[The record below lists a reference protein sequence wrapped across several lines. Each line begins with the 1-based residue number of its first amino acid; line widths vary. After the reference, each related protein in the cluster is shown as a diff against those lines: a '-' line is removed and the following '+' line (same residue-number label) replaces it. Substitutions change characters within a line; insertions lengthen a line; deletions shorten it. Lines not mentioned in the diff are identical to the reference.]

1 MGPDEQE
8 PEPTLPP
15 AEQMRAR
22 RLAKLGASTTSSSS
36 ATATEG
42 KSDTKENESPK
53 PSSDKPSSLVA
64 STSQTNDTRQAPEAG
79 SQTPTPAAAPAAPR
93 SQPAAKTAAEPATP
107 ASQGTKPQ
115 GVIIPKRP
123 KSDVDLPAVRPQ
135 KIQKQESPEDW
146 ADRTISH
153 FFRVTLDPSRKTDV
167 SGHPVTYL
175 PNLASEL
182 QEDGANDEAEGR
194 KPLLS
199 QDNLDGT
206 ILEAASAFPHNK
218 PLLDYLLPCWKRILR
233 FSKSPAMQRDPPPER
248 LELVKEARR
257 LCMSNALFALTVP
270 DLFGREENPRH
281 DTLVPYLLKGMDNE
295 AGVCLDFLA
304 ELVSRF
310 DEDESY
316 ADILVRSMVDISAKV
331 ANMTMADDY
340 RPGMNVLIMFSKY
353 KEIMQALVKDE
364 RFVNKQAPAPRI
376 ELDSLLGPFFRLSPL
391 QSDMAKS
398 YFPNADN
405 MNEGAVRTAQNAVQV
420 TLSAH
425 QFDLM
430 SVINNFVR
438 ANEEV
443 RGRVLDWFAHVVNSN
458 HKRRA
463 MQVDPKEVSSD
474 GFMLNVTFVVNE
486 LCQPFMDTTFSK
498 VGRIDIDYLRR
509 SPRVDLKEETKLNAD
524 QQQSD
529 AFYAEKAE
537 GANNFI
543 SEIFFLGLA
552 AHNYGTQAISE
563 KMKTMDRAIRNFRR
577 SIEEFETEREN
588 FANTRPT
595 QLAAFDLRTSRYR
608 EALETSVAM
617 KHATNGVLTDE
628 KMQAKSITFM
638 RYVTVW
644 LLRVASQSDYTPEKR
659 LQVPLASPPPE
670 VFCCLPEYSLQIV
683 LDNFKYV
690 FNTMP
695 QILLSA
701 VGDEL
706 TVLCVT
712 LLESSAYIRNP
723 YMKAALVTLL
733 YFGVTQFFRHWKSG
747 VMTDVLMSS
756 KFANDHLLHALMK
769 FYIECESTGANSA
782 FYDKF
787 NIRYEI
793 SYIIQKVWPNPHYSR
808 QLREQSKTNKPFFVH
823 FVNMLLNDA
832 TYVLDEALTKFQKI
846 HELQVELKE
855 AHGMSEEQRRQKQD
869 ELQTTEGHATSYMH
883 LTNQTVAMMKLFTD
897 TLDDAFTM
905 PEIVQRLAGMLD
917 YNLELLVGPKS
928 SKLKV
933 DNPQQYRF
941 QPKTLLAEITDIY
954 LNLGGKP
961 TFIEAVAGD
970 GRSYKPE
977 TFAAASRIMANRGF
991 ADPEK
996 LSRWAQLT
1004 VKIAAAK
1011 ELADQAEQDFGEIP
1025 TEYEDPL
1032 MSDLMK
1038 DPVRLPSGNIVDR
1051 STIMQ
1056 HLLSDPKDPFTRQPM
1071 SIEDIVPCDD
1081 LRVEIE
1087 KWKSGRMA
1095 AAREKLAAI
1104 ADGTASE
1111 ELARAAA
1118 ADPDAMDTS
1127 Q

>member
-1 MGPDEQE
+1 
-8 PEPTLPP
+8 
-15 AEQMRAR
+15 
-22 RLAKLGASTTSSSS
+22 
-36 ATATEG
+36 
-42 KSDTKENESPK
+42 
-53 PSSDKPSSLVA
+53 
-64 STSQTNDTRQAPEAG
+64 
-79 SQTPTPAAAPAAPR
+79 
-93 SQPAAKTAAEPATP
+93 
-107 ASQGTKPQ
+107 
-115 GVIIPKRP
+115 
-123 KSDVDLPAVRPQ
+123 
-135 KIQKQESPEDW
+135 
-146 ADRTISH
+146 
-153 FFRVTLDPSRKTDV
+153 
-167 SGHPVTYL
+167 
-175 PNLASEL
+175 
-182 QEDGANDEAEGR
+182 
-194 KPLLS
+194 
-199 QDNLDGT
+199 
-206 ILEAASAFPHNK
+206 
-218 PLLDYLLPCWKRILR
+218 
-233 FSKSPAMQRDPPPER
+233 
-248 LELVKEARR
+248 
-257 LCMSNALFALTVP
+257 
-270 DLFGREENPRH
+270 
-281 DTLVPYLLKGMDNE
+281 
-295 AGVCLDFLA
+295 
-304 ELVSRF
+304 
-310 DEDESY
+310 
-316 ADILVRSMVDISAKV
+316 
-331 ANMTMADDY
+331 
-340 RPGMNVLIMFSKY
+340 
-353 KEIMQALVKDE
+353 
-364 RFVNKQAPAPRI
+364 
-376 ELDSLLGPFFRLSPL
+376 
-391 QSDMAKS
+391 
-398 YFPNADN
+398 
-405 MNEGAVRTAQNAVQV
+405 
-420 TLSAH
+420 
-425 QFDLM
+425 
-430 SVINNFVR
+430 
-438 ANEEV
+438 
-443 RGRVLDWFAHVVNSN
+443 
-458 HKRRA
+458 
-463 MQVDPKEVSSD
+463 
-474 GFMLNVTFVVNE
+474 
-486 LCQPFMDTTFSK
+486 
-498 VGRIDIDYLRR
+498 
-509 SPRVDLKEETKLNAD
+509 
-524 QQQSD
+524 
-529 AFYAEKAE
+529 
-537 GANNFI
+537 
-543 SEIFFLGLA
+543 
-552 AHNYGTQAISE
+552 
-563 KMKTMDRAIRNFRR
+563 
-577 SIEEFETEREN
+577 
-588 FANTRPT
+588 
-595 QLAAFDLRTSRYR
+595 
-608 EALETSVAM
+608 
-617 KHATNGVLTDE
+617 
-628 KMQAKSITFM
+628 
-638 RYVTVW
+638 
-644 LLRVASQSDYTPEKR
+644 
-659 LQVPLASPPPE
+659 
-670 VFCCLPEYSLQIV
+670 
-683 LDNFKYV
+683 
-690 FNTMP
+690 MP

-977 TFAAASRIMANRGF
+977 TFSAASRIMANRGF